1 MPMRDT
7 MMVLGRSGGR
17 RSGGQADT
25 TLGPVWWEH
34 PEERTTVARI
44 LSIDEGTTGVRGF
57 VIDEH
62 GAIIG
67 AGYEEFTQHFP
78 RPGWV
83 EHDADEIW
91 AATLVACRSAL
102 EASGTGADEV
112 TCIGITNQRETTVL
126 WDRATL
132 APIHHAIVWQDRRT
146 ADRCDRLKAAGHGPR
161 IRRASGLVIDAYF
174 SGTKVA
180 WLLDE
185 VEGARARADAGDLAF
200 GTMDTW
206 LVARMTGGRAHV
218 TEPSNASRTMLYDV
232 RAGRWSEDLL
242 GLLDV
247 PAAVL
252 PEVRDSAG
260 AFGESD
266 PAEFLGIRAP
276 ITGIAGDQQ
285 AALFGQGCW
294 EPGTSK
300 NTYGT
305 GSFLLLN
312 TGAAA
317 PDSEHGLLTSV
328 AWQLDGRVTYALE
341 GAIFVTGATVQW
353 LRDQLGVISSAAETE
368 ELAAEL
374 PDGNEGVYLVP
385 AFTGLGAPHWD
396 QYARAAI
403 VGMTRGTDRRHLARA
418 ALEAMAYQ
426 TVEVSELM
434 ERESKQDLQELRVDG
449 GAAAN
454 DLLCRF
460 QADLLGVDVLR
471 PKNAETTV
479 LGAAFLA
486 GLGAGVW
493 SSTDDLAGVW
503 ELDRRFEPTMSDDRR
518 RQLMTG
524 WRAAVDRAK
533 GWAHVA
539 EG

>member
-1 MPMRDT
+1 M
-7 MMVLGRSGGR
+7 
-17 RSGGQADT
+17 A
-25 TLGPVWWEH
+25 
-34 PEERTTVARI
+34 
-44 LSIDEGTTGVRGF
+44 
-57 VIDEH
+57 
-62 GAIIG
+62 
-67 AGYEEFTQHFP
+67 
-78 RPGWV
+78 
-83 EHDADEIW
+83 
-91 AATLVACRSAL
+91 
-102 EASGTGADEV
+102 
-112 TCIGITNQRETTVL
+112 
-126 WDRATL
+126 
-132 APIHHAIVWQDRRT
+132 
-146 ADRCDRLKAAGHGPR
+146 
-161 IRRASGLVIDAYF
+161 
-174 SGTKVA
+174 
-180 WLLDE
+180 
-185 VEGARARADAGDLAF
+185 
-200 GTMDTW
+200 TW
-206 LVARMTGGRAHV
+206 LVACMTGGRSHV
-218 TEPSNASRTMLYDV
+218 TEPSNASRTMLYDI
-232 RAGRWSEDLL
+232 RRGQWSDDLL
-242 GLLDV
+242 DLLDV
-247 PAAVL
+247 PASLL

-260 AFGESD
+260 EFGVSD
-266 PAEFLGIRAP
+266 PDRFLGISAP

-312 TGAAA
+312 TGPEA
-317 PDSEHGLLTSV
+317 PESEHGLLTSV
-328 AWQLDGRVTYALE
+328 AWQLEGRATYALE

-353 LRDQLGVISSAAETE
+353 LRDQLGIISSAAETE
-368 ELAAEL
+368 TLAAEL

-418 ALEAMAYQ
+418 ELDAMAYQ

-449 GAAAN
+449 GASAN

-460 QADLLGVDVLR
+460 QADLLGVDVVR

-493 SSTDDLAGVW
+493 SSTDELADVW
-503 ELDRRFEPTMSDDRR
+503 QLDRRFEPSMADDRR

-524 WRAAVDRAK
+524 WRAAVDRSK
-533 GWAHVA
+533 GWAHVT

>member
-1 MPMRDT
+1 
-7 MMVLGRSGGR
+7 
-17 RSGGQADT
+17 
-25 TLGPVWWEH
+25 
-34 PEERTTVARI
+34 VARI
-44 LSIDEGTTGVRGF
+44 LAIDEGTTGVRGF
-57 VIDEH
+57 VIDDE
-62 GAIIG
+62 GAIL
-67 AGYEEFTQHFP
+67 ASGYEEFTQHFP

-91 AATLVACRSAL
+91 EATLAACRDAL
-102 EASGTGADEV
+102 DASDTAPGDV
-112 TCIGITNQRETTVL
+112 TCIGITNQRETTLL

-146 ADRCDRLKAAGHGPR
+146 SDRCDRLKAGGHGTR

-185 VEGARARADAGDLAF
+185 VDGARERAEAGDLAF

-206 LVARMTGGRAHV
+206 LVARMTAGRSHV
-218 TEPSNASRTMLYDV
+218 TEPSNASRTMLYDI
-232 RAGRWSEDLL
+232 RAGRWSDDLLDLL
-242 GLLDV
+242 GV
-247 PAAVL
+247 PASLL

-260 AFGESD
+260 EFGVSD
-266 PAEFLGIRAP
+266 PDAFLGVRAP

-294 EPGTSK
+294 EAGTSK

-312 TGAAA
+312 TGAEA

-328 AWQLDGRVTYALE
+328 AWQLGGRATYALE

-353 LRDQLGVISSAAETE
+353 LRDKLGVISSASETE
-368 ELAAEL
+368 ALAAEL
-374 PDGNEGVYLVP
+374 PPGNEGVYLVP
-385 AFTGLGAPHWD
+385 AYTGLGAPHWD

-426 TVEVSELM
+426 TVDVSELM
-434 ERESKQDLQELRVDG
+434 EREAKQDLQELRVDG

-454 DLLCRF
+454 DLLCQF
-460 QADLLGVDVLR
+460 QADILGVDVVR
-471 PKNAETTV
+471 PRNAETTV

-493 SSTDDLAGVW
+493 SSTDELAGVW
-503 ELDRRFEPTMSDDRR
+503 QLDRRFEPSMAADERR
-518 RQLMTG
+518 RLLAG
-524 WRAAVDRAK
+524 WRAAVDRSK
-533 GWAHVA
+533 GWAHVV

>member
-1 MPMRDT
+1 M
-7 MMVLGRSGGR
+7 
-17 RSGGQADT
+17 A
-25 TLGPVWWEH
+25 
-34 PEERTTVARI
+34 ARI

-57 VIDEH
+57 VIDGA

-67 AGYEEFTQHFP
+67 SGYREFTQHYP
-78 RPGWV
+78 RPGWI

-91 AATLVACRSAL
+91 TATLDAVRAAL
-102 EASGTGADEV
+102 VASGTAPAEV
-112 TCIGITNQRETTVL
+112 SCIGITNQRETTLL
-126 WDRATL
+126 WERDTL
-132 APIHHAIVWQDRRT
+132 TPIHHAIVWQDRRT
-146 ADRCDRLKAAGHGPR
+146 AAASDRLKTAGHAVA
-161 IRRASGLVIDAYF
+161 IRKTTGLVVDAYF

-185 VEGARARADAGDLAF
+185 VEGARDRAEAGDLAF

-206 LVARMTGGRAHV
+206 LVAKMTAGREHV

-232 RAGRWSEDLL
+232 RKGRWSDAMLR
-242 GLLDV
+242 LLDV
-247 PAAVL
+247 PAALL
-252 PEVRDSAG
+252 PEVRDTAG
-260 AFGESD
+260 HFGTTD
-266 PAEFLGIRAP
+266 PDAFLGIAAP

-285 AALFGQGCW
+285 AALFGQGAW

-305 GSFLLLN
+305 GSFMLLN
-312 TGAAA
+312 TGED
-317 PDSEHGLLTSV
+317 PVDSQNGLLTSV
-328 AWQLDGRVTYALE
+328 AWQLDGVPTYALE
-341 GAIFVTGATVQW
+341 GAIFITGASVQW
-353 LRDQLGVISSAAETE
+353 LRDQLGIIDTAAETE
-368 ELAAEL
+368 AMAAEL
-374 PDGNEGVYLVP
+374 PDGNDGVYLVP
-385 AFTGLGAPHWD
+385 AFAGLGAPHWD

-403 VGMTRGTDRRHLARA
+403 IGMTRGTDRRHFARA

-426 TVEVSELM
+426 TVDVAQLM

-486 GLGAGVW
+486 GLGAGLW
-493 SSTDDLAGVW
+493 PSTADLAGVW
-503 ELDRRFEPTMSDDRR
+503 QLDRRFRPTMGRDDRR
-518 RQLMTG
+518 RLLEG
-524 WRAAVDRAK
+524 WRAAVDRSK
-533 GWAHVA
+533 GWAHVT

>member
-1 MPMRDT
+1 
-7 MMVLGRSGGR
+7 VG
-17 RSGGQADT
+17 ADT
-25 TLGPVWWEH
+25 TLVPLTCE
-34 PEERTTVARI
+34 PPDEEQPVARI
-44 LSIDEGTTGVRGF
+44 LAIDEGTTGVRGF
-57 VIDEH
+57 VVDEH
-62 GAIIG
+62 GAILG
-67 AGYEEFTQHFP
+67 SGYEEFTQHFP

-83 EHDADEIW
+83 EHDAEEIW
-91 AATLVACRSAL
+91 QATLVACRAAL
-102 EASGTGADEV
+102 DGSGTSADEV

-126 WDRATL
+126 WDRDSLT
-132 APIHHAIVWQDRRT
+132 PIHHAIVWQDRRT
-146 ADRCDRLKAAGHGPR
+146 SDRCDRLKSAGHGTR

-174 SGTKVA
+174 SGTKAA

-185 VEGARARADAGDLAF
+185 VDGARDRADAGDLAF

-206 LVARMTGGRAHV
+206 LVARITAGREHV

-232 RAGRWSEDLL
+232 RAGGWSDDLL

-252 PEVRDSAG
+252 PEVRDTAG
-260 AFGESD
+260 SFGTSD
-266 PAEFLGIRAP
+266 PDAFLGIAAP

-285 AALFGQGCW
+285 SALFGQGCW

-312 TGAAA
+312 TGADA

-328 AWQLDGRVTYALE
+328 AWQLDGKPTYALE

-353 LRDQLGVISSAAETE
+353 LRDQLGIISSAEETE
-368 ELAAEL
+368 ELAAQL

-460 QADLLGVDVLR
+460 QADLLGVEVLR
-471 PKNAETTV
+471 PRNAETTV

-493 SSTDDLAGVW
+493 SSTDDLADVW
-503 ELDRRFEPTMSDDRR
+503 ELDRRFSPSMGEAERR
-518 RQLMTG
+518 RLMAG
-524 WRAAVDRAK
+524 WRAAVGRAK
-533 GWAHVA
+533 GWAHVTDS
-539 EG
+539 